1 MAHEIPAHLGDK
13 ASYKFW
19 REDKTRFAAMALT
32 THVDQSVY
40 VTLFEDARLQFWQWA
55 KHDVMVPV
63 NGLVMVRFSVD
74 IVRAIEHPTT
84 TRIGTRITKMGN
96 SSVSYGQGMWDH
108 TGAFCAVAEAVNVQ
122 VDLKTGKAVP
132 WDADLKKRL
141 LAL

>member
-19 REDKTRFAAMALT
+19 REGKTRFADMDLT

-40 VTLFEDARLQFWQWA
+40 VTLFQDARFQFWKWA
-55 KHDVMVPV
+55 GHDIMGPV

-96 SSVSYGQGMWDH
+96 SSVAYGQGMWD
-108 TGAFCAVAEAVNVQ
+108 GAGNFCAVAEAVNVQ

-132 WDADLKKRL
+132 WDANLKKRL
-141 LAL
+141 LSL

>member
-19 REDKTRFAAMALT
+19 RENKTRFGDMDLT
-32 THVDQSVY
+32 YHIDQSIY
-40 VTLFEDARLQFWQWA
+40 VTLFQDARLQFWPWA
-55 KHDVMVPV
+55 KHDVMGPV

-74 IVRAIEHPTT
+74 IIRAIEHPTT

-108 TGAFCAVAEAVNVQ
+108 TGTLCAVAEAVNVQ
-122 VDLKTGKAVP
+122 VNLKTGKAVP
-132 WDADLKKRL
+132 WDAELKARL